1 MEKQKFS
8 WDLFNAMPLIGIIRN
23 LSIKDIQYVMPL
35 FIEAGFT
42 NVEVTLNTKNASE
55 AIEYIIKEYAGKIN
69 IGAGTV
75 CTIGD
80 LNNAIQAGAQFIVS
94 PIIKKEVI
102 VKSTAMGIPI
112 FPGALTPTEIYDA
125 WEMGAPMIK
134 VYPASTMGPDYITNV
149 LSPLNSIK
157 LLPTGGVNLN
167 NIQAFMKAGAMGVSV
182 CSELFNK
189 SLIQSRDQNKL
200 LAHFSLFKNEMNK
213 H

>member
-1 MEKQKFS
+1 
-8 WDLFNAMPLIGIIRN
+8 
-23 LSIKDIQYVMPL
+23 
-35 FIEAGFT
+35 
-42 NVEVTLNTKNASE
+42 
-55 AIEYIIKEYAGKIN
+55 
-69 IGAGTV
+69 
-75 CTIGD
+75 
-80 LNNAIQAGAQFIVS
+80 
-94 PIIKKEVI
+94 
-102 VKSTAMGIPI
+102 MGIPI

-125 WEMGAPMIK
+125 REMGAPMIK

-167 NIQAFMKAGAMGVSV
+167 NIQAFMKAGAMGVGV
-182 CSELFNK
+182 GSELFNK